1 MAHLRQEA
9 ALRLVLHPRLL
20 GRLARAEAFLLE
32 RIDAVGEAD
41 GQGHQFHGHADL
53 DHAAAEQAEQFE
65 AQRGGGGDQERQQ
78 QRAPGQDVVEA
89 VAQALAPDVDAG
101 QQQAE
106 GYQHHRQAG
115 EDVPGAQPHQRLAG
129 QQGHAGQQHA
139 AEEAVEAREVA
150 AGVEVAAAE
159 LDRHQAAQV
168 HQQVDAGRLQRHV
181 SWQQLEQ
188 QAVEAGG
195 KQAEAEVV
203 QQVPGVGGLAQRDEE
218 EQVVAEQ
225 PEQHPV
231 EGPVEAHQGFL
242 AGRAGRVGAEVQR
255 QVDGAAA
262 LHAQQQGALAGRQ
275 SQREPEVA
283 HLHRAL
289 GEGEQVAAL
298 LLFDAPIGG
307 QQVDLEVVQQRVV
320 DLQETGQVGA
330 VAVVQAHP
338 EPPGRGVLA
347 EVRVVAAQ
355 GGEGLGR
362 QGEDVAQAR
371 LAAGVAVVLGVCA
384 QGQAQV
390 LSVQRCGRLRP
401 GRQRAAEQQQD
412 QAESGHATTPWTR
425 VGTHDATEEMRQ
437 AREPAISLAVG
448 WRGGRPPRGAG
459 RPARAQPLSL
469 LLLLSSTSS
478 TGGTWVQ
485 LSMCTG
491 CSSCLLKR
499 SSEVSRGLASL
510 AKTGGLRM

>member
-1 MAHLRQEA
+1 MSALVEAPLHAHGDMAFGGELEGIAEQVHQYLAQPRRVAIEAARHAPVQAEMQAQAFFHGLGAEQRQGVGEQFLQVEVDALQVQLAGLDASVVEDIVDHRHQRAAGAGDGLHVGRLAAVQRGVAEQLQHAQHAVHRGANLVAHLRQEA

-106 GYQHHRQAG
+106 GDQHHRQAG

-129 QQGHAGQQHA
+129 QQDHAGQQQA

-181 SWQQLEQ
+181 SGQQLEQ

-203 QQVPGVGGLAQRDEE
+203 QQVPGIGGLA
-218 EQVVAEQ
+218 
-225 PEQHPV
+225 
-231 EGPVEAHQGFL
+231 
-242 AGRAGRVGAEVQR
+242 
-255 QVDGAAA
+255 
-262 LHAQQQGALAGRQ
+262 
-275 SQREPEVA
+275 
-283 HLHRAL
+283 
-289 GEGEQVAAL
+289 
-298 LLFDAPIGG
+298 
-307 QQVDLEVVQQRVV
+307 
-320 DLQETGQVGA
+320 
-330 VAVVQAHP
+330 
-338 EPPGRGVLA
+338 
-347 EVRVVAAQ
+347 
-355 GGEGLGR
+355 
-362 QGEDVAQAR
+362 
-371 LAAGVAVVLGVCA
+371 
-384 QGQAQV
+384 
-390 LSVQRCGRLRP
+390 
-401 GRQRAAEQQQD
+401 
-412 QAESGHATTPWTR
+412 
-425 VGTHDATEEMRQ
+425 
-437 AREPAISLAVG
+437 
-448 WRGGRPPRGAG
+448 
-459 RPARAQPLSL
+459 
-469 LLLLSSTSS
+469 
-478 TGGTWVQ
+478 
-485 LSMCTG
+485 
-491 CSSCLLKR
+491 
-499 SSEVSRGLASL
+499 
-510 AKTGGLRM
+510 